1 MSEWNYTRCA
11 KPFGSQEE
19 AKQFM
24 IKRHF
29 AGQILLRNNGGFT
42 AVCPTYPEGYYPDA
56 VHVETIDESVLGT
69 AASTA
74 HLVGDTSEDIAAED
88 DLCCETRQE
97 VHIGSRPQ

>member
-1 MSEWNYTRCA
+1 MSEWNYTQCA

-24 IKRHF
+24 IERHF
-29 AGQILLRNNGGFT
+29 AGQILSRDNGGYT

-56 VHVETIDESVLGT
+56 VHVETIDESVLGAT
-69 AASTA
+69 ASTA
-74 HLVGDTSEDIAAED
+74 HLVHETSEAIAAEAG
-88 DLCCETRQE
+88 LCCETRQE